1 MPDFPTFNDLFRIAR
16 DEILVRNGRVSRD
29 AIEREGMDANLL
41 VAAAGAMAD
50 EVVGQIVR
58 LSAGMFLDSA
68 KGEALERLVFD
79 RYGLLKK
86 AAAAS
91 FGTVQFSTTSP
102 APATFTIPLGTK
114 LATPDG
120 VQFITTEAPAFV
132 AGSTGPVSCMVRSV
146 LAGADQNVRAGQ
158 ITSIL
163 DRISSAPTDLVVT
176 NPLATAG
183 ADAAESDDSL
193 RDRAR
198 RYFTTVRRGTLG
210 ALEEAALSVE
220 GVRTAR
226 AFEALDA
233 QGRPARFVQLVVA
246 DAFAEQFATYDT
258 APPRYATQSQAIA
271 SLVFNALSDVR
282 PAGVYVQVL
291 VANVVLQPLQLALTF
306 NAGADVNQAALEARA
321 AVVGYV
327 NGLKPGETFVYDNA
341 LEAMRLVPGLA
352 RSGNAI
358 VSPAGNV
365 SVRPLQAIRTSLG
378 LVSALAAQTD
388 QPIVTGDN
396 PDAYTLAGS

>member
-1 MPDFPTFNDLFRIAR
+1 
-16 DEILVRNGRVSRD
+16 
-29 AIEREGMDANLL
+29 MDANIL

-50 EVVGQIVR
+50 EVMAQLVK
-58 LSAGMFLDSA
+58 LSASLFLDSA
-68 KGEALERLVFD
+68 KGEALDRLVFD
-79 RYGLLKK
+79 RYGLVRK

-91 FGTVQFSTTSP
+91 FGTVRFTTTSP
-102 APATFTIPLGTK
+102 APTTFTIPLGTK

-120 VQFITTEAPAFV
+120 LQFITTEAPAFV
-132 AGSTGPVSCMVRSV
+132 AGSIGPVFCMVRSV

-158 ITSIL
+158 VTSIL
-163 DRISSAPTDLVVT
+163 DQISSAPTDLAVT
-176 NPLATAG
+176 NPLATTG

-193 RDRAR
+193 RNRAR
-198 RYFTTVRRGTLG
+198 QYFTTVRRGTLT

-220 GVRTAR
+220 GVRSAR

-233 QGRPARFVQLVVA
+233 MGRPARFVQLVVA

-258 APPRYATQSQAIA
+258 VPPRYEAQSQAIA
-271 SLVFNALSDVR
+271 TAVFNSLADVR

-291 VANVVLQPLQLALTF
+291 VANVVLQPIQLSLTF

-321 AVVGYV
+321 AMVAYV
-327 NGLKPGETFVYDNA
+327 NSLKPGESFIYDNA
-341 LEAMRLVPGLA
+341 LEAIRLVPGLA

-365 SVRPLQAIRTSLG
+365 TVQPLQALRTSLG
-378 LVSALAAQTD
+378 LVFALAAQTD
-388 QPIVTGDN
+388 QPIITGTN
-396 PDAYTLAGS
+396 PDAYALAGG